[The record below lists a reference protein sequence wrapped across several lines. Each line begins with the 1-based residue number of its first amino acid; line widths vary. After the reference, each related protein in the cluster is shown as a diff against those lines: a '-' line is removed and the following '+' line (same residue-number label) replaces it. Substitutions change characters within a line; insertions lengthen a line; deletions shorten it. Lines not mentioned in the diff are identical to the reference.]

1 MTVPGTSPLFLF
13 FFFLVIWVWGLGG
26 EVVGGAAGVVQ
37 GREHRVRL
45 DLDGVDGGFGGF
57 Q

>member
-1 MTVPGTSPLFLF
+1 
-13 FFFLVIWVWGLGG
+13 
-26 EVVGGAAGVVQ
+26 VVGGAAGVVQ